1 MAGKNV
7 DRTKVALETVRE
19 SPGITLI
26 VAAPALVGFGA
37 IWLLAGFGWAILALV
52 GVAVVAGVKF
62 YR

>member
-1 MAGKNV
+1 MAGRNV

-26 VAAPALVGFGA
+26 TVAPVLVGFGA
-37 IWLLAGFGWAILALV
+37 IWLLAGFGWALLALL
-52 GVAVVAGVKF
+52 GGAVVAGVKF